1 MEIHELIKFTLSLFA
16 IVDPVGIIPVFL
28 AATEGFSIAQRQA
41 AAWVSALTVFGVLVL
56 FAFGGTLLLDFFGV
70 RLASFSVGGGF
81 ILLILAVAMAQARVS
96 PIRQTPEEAQEA
108 IEKEAVGAVP
118 LGVPLLAGPGAIT
131 HVIVSSSG
139 GGADRWLRHL
149 SLVPSIFLIAFSVW
163 LFFRLSPAI
172 ARRLGT
178 TGIHIVTRLMGL
190 IIAGI
195 AVEMMANGF
204 VQLFPGLLGKT

>member
-1 MEIHELIKFTLSLFA
+1 MEIHELLKFTLSLFA

-28 AATEGFSIAQRQA
+28 ASTEGFSIGQRRA
-41 AAWVSALTVFGVLVL
+41 AAWVSALTVFSVLVL

-70 RLASFSVGGGF
+70 RLASFSVGGGL

-108 IEKEAVGAVP
+108 MEKEAVGAVP

-131 HVIVSSSG
+131 HVIVASSG
-139 GGADRWLRHL
+139 KGSEQWLHHL

-163 LFFRLSPAI
+163 LSFRLSPVI
-172 ARRLGT
+172 ARKMGT
-178 TGIHIVTRLMGL
+178 TGIHVVTRLMGL

-204 VQLFPGLLGKT
+204 GQLFPGLLGQ

>member
-1 MEIHELIKFTLSLFA
+1 MEVHELLKFTLSLFA

-28 AATEGFSIAQRQA
+28 AATEGFSVHQRKA
-41 AAWVSALTVFGVLVL
+41 AAWVSALTVFCVLVL

-81 ILLILAVAMAQARVS
+81 ILLMLAVSMAQARLS

-108 IEKEAVGAVP
+108 MEKEAVGAVP

-131 HVIVSSSG
+131 HVIVASSG
-139 GGADRWLRHL
+139 KGSEEWLRHL
-149 SLVPSIFLIAFSVW
+149 SLVPSILLIALSVW
-163 LFFRLSPAI
+163 VCFRLSPVI
-172 ARRLGT
+172 ARKMGT
-178 TGIHIVTRLMGL
+178 TGIHVVTRLMGL

-195 AVEMMANGF
+195 AVEMIANGF
-204 VQLFPGLLGKT
+204 VQLFPGLLGR